1 MADYKTPG
9 VYIAEQNAFPSSVV
23 AVPTAVPVFIGYT
36 EKAERKGK
44 ALTYIP
50 TKIASMAEYAA
61 LFGGAF
67 KAKFIV
73 SKIPSSPVDLSE
85 ETFNCNGQDLFIKFK
100 PNNEL
105 YFYNAIRLFYLN
117 GGSEC
122 YILSVGNYDH
132 VTANGIAAT
141 DYFGTEDN
149 KHVFKILE
157 KEWEPTLIVLPDV
170 IAKRPTPTDAGAY
183 EFYKQALQHCNIVQ
197 SRFGIFDVARS
208 VDGSD
213 DDAINLF
220 REKMVSPALKYGAAY
235 YPWLKTAVVDESAID
250 FNNLD
255 DSIATLK
262 NIIPTTEADA
272 VTLVNDMTAA
282 PTASLQFH
290 QSLQAASPAYKQLMA
305 VIRTRLN
312 LLPPS
317 SAMAGIYIAVDTAR
331 GVWKAP
337 ANVGVSGV
345 IAPEVNISSQQQESM
360 NVDAV
365 SGKSI
370 NIIRTFPGIG
380 TLVWGGRTLDGNSQD
395 WKYINVR
402 RTMIFIEQS
411 LKLATR
417 AFVFEPN
424 DTGTWTTVKSM
435 MDNFMHNLWKQGAL
449 AGSTPEDAYSV
460 QVGLGVTMTATDVLD
475 GIMRITVLLAVVRPA
490 EFIEV
495 TFQQQQQ
502 NA

>member
-1 MADYKTPG
+1 MADYKTPS
-9 VYIAEQNAFPSSVV
+9 VYIVEKNAFPPSVV

-36 EKAERKGK
+36 EKAERNGK
-44 ALTYIP
+44 ALTYMP

-67 KAKFIV
+67 KTKFII
-73 SKIPSSPVDLSE
+73 SNTTSSPADSSE
-85 ETFNCNGQDLFIKFK
+85 ETFTINGQNLFIKFK

-117 GGSEC
+117 GGNEC
-122 YILSVGNYDH
+122 YILSVGNYDY

-157 KEWEPTLIVLPDV
+157 KEWEPTLIILPDV
-170 IAKRPTPTDAGAY
+170 VAKKPTPTDAGAY
-183 EFYKQALQHCNIVQ
+183 EFYIQALQHCYATQ

-213 DDAINLF
+213 DDAISLF

-235 YPWLKTAVVDESAID
+235 YPWLKTTVVDESEVD
-250 FNNLD
+250 FNNLE
-255 DSIATLK
+255 DSLATLK
-262 NIIPTTEADA
+262 SIIPPTETTA
-272 VTLVNDMTAA
+272 VILINDMAAA
-282 PTASLQFH
+282 PTAALQFH
-290 QSLQAASPAYKQLMA
+290 QSLLAASPVYKQLMA
-305 VIRTRLN
+305 AIRARLN

-317 SAMAGIYIAVDTAR
+317 SAMAGIYKSVDTAR

-337 ANVGVSGV
+337 ANVGVSS
-345 IAPEVNISSQQQESM
+345 ITAPEVNISSEKQELM
-360 NVDAV
+360 NVDPI

-370 NIIRTFPGIG
+370 NIIRTFPDIG

-417 AFVFEPN
+417 NFVFEPN
-424 DTGTWTTVKSM
+424 DTGTWITIKSM
-435 MDNFMHNLWKQGAL
+435 LNNFLFNLWKQGAL
-449 AGSTPEDAYSV
+449 PGSTPDVAYSV
-460 QVGLGVTMTATDVLD
+460 QVGLGVTMTAADILD

-490 EFIEV
+490 EFIEI

-502 NA
+502 QA

>member
-9 VYIAEQNAFPSSVV
+9 VYIVEKNAFPSSVV

-36 EKAERKGK
+36 EKAERNGK
-44 ALTYIP
+44 ALTYVP
-50 TKIASMAEYAA
+50 TKISSMMEYAE

-73 SKIPSSPVDLSE
+73 SKNPSSPVDQPE
-85 ETFNCNGQDLFIKFK
+85 EAFNCNGQNLFIKFK

-122 YILSVGNYDH
+122 YILSTGNYTH
-132 VTANGIAAT
+132 ATANGIDAT
-141 DYFGTEDN
+141 DFFATEDN

-170 IAKRPTPTDAGAY
+170 VAKKPTPTEAGVY
-183 EFYKQALQHCNIVQ
+183 EFYMEALQHCNITQ

-208 VDGSD
+208 VDGSN

-220 REKMVSPALKYGAAY
+220 REKIVSPALKYGAAY
-235 YPWLKTAVVDESAID
+235 YPWLKTVVADESEVD
-250 FNNLD
+250 FNNLEN
-255 DSIATLK
+255 SIATLK
-262 NIIPTTEADA
+262 NIIPPTETAA
-272 VTLVNDMTAA
+272 VTLINNMVAA
-282 PTASLQFH
+282 PTAALQFH
-290 QSLQAASPAYKQLMA
+290 QSLLAASPAYKQLMA
-305 VIRTRLN
+305 AIRARLN

-317 SAMAGIYIAVDTAR
+317 AAMAGIYTAVDTAR

-337 ANVGVSGV
+337 ANVSVSSV
-345 IAPEVNISSQQQESM
+345 IAPEVSISSQQQESM

-365 SGKSI
+365 GGKSI
-370 NIIRTFPGIG
+370 NIIRTFAGMG
-380 TLVWGGRTLDGNSQD
+380 TLVWGARTLDGNSQD
-395 WKYINVR
+395 WRYINVR

-417 AFVFEPN
+417 SFVFEPN
-424 DTGTWTTVKSM
+424 DANTWITVKSM
-435 MDNFMHNLWKQGAL
+435 INNFLFNLWKQGAL
-449 AGSTPEDAYSV
+449 AGSTPDDAYSV
-460 QVGLGVTMTATDVLD
+460 QVGQGVTMTATDILD
-475 GIMRITVLLAVVRPA
+475 GIMRITVLVAVVRPA
-490 EFIEV
+490 EFIEI
-495 TFQQQQQ
+495 TFQQLQQK
-502 NA
+502 A

>member
-9 VYIAEQNAFPSSVV
+9 VYIAEQNAFPASAV

-50 TKIASMAEYAA
+50 TKITSIAEYAE

-67 KAKFIV
+67 KAKFMV
-73 SKIPSSPVDLSE
+73 SKTPSSPVDPAE

-117 GGSEC
+117 GGGEC

-132 VTANGIAAT
+132 VTTNGIAAT

-170 IAKRPTPTDAGAY
+170 VAKRPTPTDAGAY
-183 EFYKQALQHCNIVQ
+183 EFYMQALQHCNNVQ

-213 DDAINLF
+213 ENTINLF
-220 REKMVSPALKYGAAY
+220 REKMISTALKYGAAY
-235 YPWLKTAVVDESAID
+235 YPWLKTNIADESEVD

-255 DSIATLK
+255 DSMATLK
-262 NIIPTTEADA
+262 NIIPPTETAA
-272 VTLVNDMTAA
+272 VTLVNDMAATPTAA
-282 PTASLQFH
+282 LQFH
-290 QSLQAASPAYKQLMA
+290 QSLIAVSTTYTQLMA
-305 VIRTRLN
+305 AIRSRLN

-317 SAMAGIYIAVDTAR
+317 SAMAGIYTAVDTAR

-337 ANVGVSGV
+337 ANVSVSGV
-345 IAPEVNISSQQQESM
+345 IAPEVNVSSQQQESM

-370 NIIRTFPGIG
+370 NIIRTFSGIG
-380 TLVWGGRTLDGNSQD
+380 TLVWGARTLDGNSQD

-402 RTMIFIEQS
+402 RTIIFIEQS

-417 AFVFEPN
+417 SFIFEPN
-424 DTGTWTTVKSM
+424 DVCTWTTVKSM
-435 MDNFMHNLWKQGAL
+435 LDNFMHNLWKQGAL

-475 GIMRITVLLAVVRPA
+475 RILRITVLVAVVRPA
-490 EFIEV
+490 EFIEI

>member
-9 VYIAEQNAFPSSVV
+9 VYIVEKNAFPSSAV

-36 EKAERKGK
+36 EKAERKTK
-44 ALTYIP
+44 DLTYVT
-50 TKIASMAEYAA
+50 TKISSMMEYAE

-67 KAKFIV
+67 KTKFIV
-73 SKIPSSPVDLSE
+73 SKIPSSPVDQSE
-85 ETFNCNGQDLFIKFK
+85 ETFNCNGQNLFIKFK

-105 YFYNAIRLFYLN
+105 YFFNAIRLFYLN

-132 VTANGIAAT
+132 ATANGIAAT
-141 DYFGTEDN
+141 DFFGTDDN
-149 KHVFKILE
+149 KNVFKILE

-170 IAKRPTPTDAGAY
+170 AAKKPTATDAGAY
-183 EFYKQALQHCNIVQ
+183 EFYMQALQHCNITQ

-208 VDGSD
+208 VDGSH
-213 DDAINLF
+213 DDAIDLF

-235 YPWLKTAVVDESAID
+235 YPWLKTVVVDESEID
-250 FNNLD
+250 FNNLE
-255 DSIATLK
+255 DSMATLK
-262 NIIPTTEADA
+262 NIIPPTETVA
-272 VTLVNDMTAA
+272 VTLVNNMATA
-282 PTASLQFH
+282 PTAALQFH
-290 QSLQAASPAYKQLMA
+290 QSLLAASLTYKQLMA
-305 VIRTRLN
+305 AIRTKLN

-317 SAMAGIYIAVDTAR
+317 AAMAGIYTAVDNTR
-331 GVWKAP
+331 GVWKAH
-337 ANVGVSGV
+337 ANVAVSSV
-345 IAPEVNISSQQQESM
+345 TAPEVNISSQQQELM

-380 TLVWGGRTLDGNSQD
+380 TLVWGARTLDGNSQD

-417 AFVFEPN
+417 SFVFEPN
-424 DTGTWTTVKSM
+424 NANTWITVKSM
-435 MDNFMHNLWKQGAL
+435 LNNFLFNLWKQGAL

-490 EFIEV
+490 EFIEI

-502 NA
+502 KA